1 MRIQQQRGFTLLE
14 IVILVLIV
22 GVLVAAVLKG
32 QEMITSAKV
41 KRVARQL
48 DEIRAA
54 YFGFEDRYRA
64 LPGDYA
70 QADVHL
76 YCGGAC
82 LKGNG
87 DSRIREIETPL
98 AGSEVREDIL
108 VWTHLSS
115 AGFLK
120 GDYRMLAGS
129 TISDQRNTPHNPYII
144 GNDILVCAN
153 YTDGVQIYNISN
165 PSAVYRTGYFDT
177 DTLINYPNYSQAYH
191 GCWGAYTDL
200 PSGLLL
206 AADMQNGLFV
216 LDISSAVT
224 SGPEMT
230 TPAVDVI
237 AYPNPF
243 NADFFVNMNTT
254 KAQEVKW
261 NVYDAT
267 GRVVLSATESVPAG
281 PVILEIPAAELA
293 RGIYSVV
300 IEGEEMTSTVKLVKE

>member
-82 LKGNG
+82 PKGNG

-129 TISDQRNTPHNPYII
+129 TISDQRNTPHNPYSALAQLAFDGRYGPADGGVPHHNLKTGPQLPVEVVAELDRKIDD
-144 GNDILVCAN
+144 GKPYDGMLQFSTFAAN
-153 YTDGVQIYNISN
+153 GAAAPQEGEVTACTAAIDPAAPWNLA
-165 PSAVYRTGYFDT
+165 SAS
-177 DTLINYPNYSQAYH
+177 PN
-191 GCWGAYTDL
+191 CGAA
-200 PSGLLL
+200 LLL
-206 AADMQNGLFV
+206 
-216 LDISSAVT
+216 
-224 SGPEMT
+224 
-230 TPAVDVI
+230 
-237 AYPNPF
+237 
-243 NADFFVNMNTT
+243 
-254 KAQEVKW
+254 
-261 NVYDAT
+261 
-267 GRVVLSATESVPAG
+267 
-281 PVILEIPAAELA
+281 
-293 RGIYSVV
+293 
-300 IEGEEMTSTVKLVKE
+300 